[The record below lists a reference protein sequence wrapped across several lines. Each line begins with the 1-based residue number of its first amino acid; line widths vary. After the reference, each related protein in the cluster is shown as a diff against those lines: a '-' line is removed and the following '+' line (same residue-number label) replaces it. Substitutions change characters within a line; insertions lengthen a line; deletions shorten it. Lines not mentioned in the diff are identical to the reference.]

1 MWQYSS
7 YACFCHNSLAAVL
20 EVADV
25 LVRRLAPAAFSAF
38 DTSLFRS
45 RTFCAMRE
53 AYFVRV
59 GSSLGS
65 VAPSGLC
72 LRKLCSAPSL
82 ASSQKTCTSGSGPT
96 RRCLLLLDRRLLQ
109 AMSLADRLQLEKLL
123 RASTACD
130 DVLLSVLAVARGPL
144 FKADDSE
151 GKAAAAQPFLLS
163 PSSRCPIGLCREEMQ
178 EDQKY
183 AQPARPA
190 PCQSGR
196 PFPAASILKTCF
208 PCRQATWGR

>member
-1 MWQYSS
+1 MTRLLYRVPRSDYQQSHTLMIFRVNFLS
-7 YACFCHNSLAAVL
+7 CAARLRSLQA
-20 EVADV
+20 
-25 LVRRLAPAAFSAF
+25 RRGA
-38 DTSLFRS
+38 R
-45 RTFCAMRE
+45 R
-53 AYFVRV
+53 
-59 GSSLGS
+59 
-65 VAPSGLC
+65 
-72 LRKLCSAPSL
+72 
-82 ASSQKTCTSGSGPT
+82 GSGPT
-96 RRCLLLLDRRLLQ
+96 PRRLLLLDCRLLQ

-123 RASTACD
+123 CASTACD

-144 FKADDSE
+144 FKADTSE